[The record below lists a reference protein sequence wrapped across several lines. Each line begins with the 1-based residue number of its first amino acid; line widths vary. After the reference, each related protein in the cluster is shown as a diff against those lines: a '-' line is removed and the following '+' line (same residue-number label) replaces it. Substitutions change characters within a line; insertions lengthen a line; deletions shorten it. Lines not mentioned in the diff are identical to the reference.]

1 MGIVRGKMKNRIS
14 LLDQII
20 KEQRV
25 GIVFQPIISLKNG
38 DVLGYEALSRTPS
51 EYDFENIEDVFSL
64 AKEHDRLWELEQLA
78 RMKTLQS
85 ARSFLVPPFNKKLFM
100 NVSSH
105 VMKYEKFH
113 TEMTEFF
120 LREFRI
126 SPRNIIFEVTE
137 QSMIDDMQGFQSTL
151 SQYKS
156 DNFSLAIDDAGVEYA
171 GLNAITDFNPN
182 YIKIDMKLIR
192 NIQEHSLQGAIVKG
206 MVEFSKVANVSL
218 IAEGVETYEELETI
232 TRMGVQYAQG
242 YYIQK
247 PHHKIQPLEA
257 KLIQDILDI
266 RTMMIQEERNRAQTI
281 PVEQL
286 SFPTQTISSDTLT
299 IDAYEIMNR
308 DVDCYGLTI
317 IEDGKPIGIVT
328 KKSMSL
334 TLSGRYG
341 FTLYQNKPISKIMDQ
356 EFLMVDYRMPIS
368 VVADLAMDRPQDKL
382 YDFVVV
388 TKGDQYHGSV
398 TIKRMLRKVTELE
411 VSSAKQQN
419 PLTGLPGNI
428 AIEHRLNQ
436 MLKKKQDFS
445 AVYLDIDNFK
455 PYNDVYG
462 FETGD
467 LIIKLLAKLIED
479 LVPSDQFVGHIGG
492 DDFIVLYD
500 HHIHPQKFEHLIET
514 FENEVLKFYSPED
527 RQQGYITA
535 QTRNGDVERFPLIS
549 VTAVVVDNSEFEYKT
564 SRAISKDLADL
575 KNKAKLEKL
584 RIF

>member
-1 MGIVRGKMKNRIS
+1 MKKRIN
-14 LLDQII
+14 LLDEII
-20 KEQRV
+20 KEQRIAV
-25 GIVFQPIISLKNG
+25 VFQPIISLKNG
-38 DVLGYEALSRTPS
+38 DVLGYEALSRTP
-51 EYDFENIEDVFSL
+51 FEEAFRNIEDLFSL
-64 AKEHDRLWELEQLA
+64 AKKHNRLWELERLCQ
-78 RMKTLQS
+78 MKTLQS
-85 ARSFLVPPFNKKLFM
+85 AKSFLVPPFNKKLFM
-100 NVSSH
+100 NVSPQ
-105 VMKYEKFH
+105 VMKHEKFH

-120 LREFRI
+120 LSEFHI

-137 QSMIDDMQGFQSTL
+137 QSMIDDMRGFQSTL

-192 NIQEHSLQGAIVKG
+192 NIQDHSLQGAIVKG
-206 MVEFSKVANVSL
+206 MVEFSKVSNVSL

-242 YYIQK
+242 YYIQR

-266 RTMMIQEERNRAQTI
+266 RTIMMQEERNRVQII
-281 PVEQL
+281 PIEQL
-286 SFPTQTISSDTLT
+286 SLPTHTISSDTLT

-317 IEDGKPIGIVT
+317 LEDGKPIGILT
-328 KKSMSL
+328 KKSMAL

-341 FTLYQNKPISKIMDQ
+341 FTLYQNKPISKIMDH
-356 EFLMVDYRMPIS
+356 EFLSVDYRMPIS
-368 VVADLAMDRPQDKL
+368 IVAELAMDRPQDKL

-388 TKGDQYHGSV
+388 TKDDQYHGSV
-398 TIKRMLRKVTELE
+398 TIKRMLQKVTELE

-428 AIEHRLNQ
+428 AIEHRLNNI
-436 MLKKKQDFS
+436 LKEGLDFS

-467 LIIKLLAKLIED
+467 LIIKLLAKLAED
-479 LVPSDQFVGHIGG
+479 FVPTDQFIGHIGG
-492 DDFIVLYD
+492 DDFIILFDY
-500 HHIHPQKFEHLIET
+500 HIHPHKFNQLVEI
-514 FENEVLKFYSPED
+514 FESEVLKFYIPED
-527 RQQGYITA
+527 RQKGYISA
-535 QTRNGDVERFPLIS
+535 QTRNGELEKFPLIS
-549 VTAVVVDNSEFEYKT
+549 VTAVTIDNSDYDYKT
-564 SRAISKDLADL
+564 SRAISEDLATL
-575 KNKAKLEKL
+575 KNIAKLEKL
-584 RIF
+584 RII

>member
-1 MGIVRGKMKNRIS
+1 MKNRIS

-137 QSMIDDMQGFQSTL
+137 QSMIDDMQGFQSTI

-286 SFPTQTISSDTLT
+286 SFPTQTISSDALT

-356 EFLMVDYRMPIS
+356 DFLMVDYRMPIS

-398 TIKRMLRKVTELE
+398 TIKRMLQKVTELE

-428 AIEHRLNQ
+428 AIEHRLNH

-445 AVYLDIDNFK
+445 AVL
-455 PYNDVYG
+455 YN
-462 FETGD
+462 
-467 LIIKLLAKLIED
+467 
-479 LVPSDQFVGHIGG
+479 
-492 DDFIVLYD
+492 
-500 HHIHPQKFEHLIET
+500 
-514 FENEVLKFYSPED
+514 
-527 RQQGYITA
+527 
-535 QTRNGDVERFPLIS
+535 
-549 VTAVVVDNSEFEYKT
+549 
-564 SRAISKDLADL
+564 
-575 KNKAKLEKL
+575 
-584 RIF
+584 

>member
-1 MGIVRGKMKNRIS
+1 
-14 LLDQII
+14 
-20 KEQRV
+20 
-25 GIVFQPIISLKNG
+25 
-38 DVLGYEALSRTPS
+38 
-51 EYDFENIEDVFSL
+51 
-64 AKEHDRLWELEQLA
+64 
-78 RMKTLQS
+78 
-85 ARSFLVPPFNKKLFM
+85 M
-100 NVSSH
+100 NVSSQ

-126 SPRNIIFEVTE
+126 SPHNIIFEVTE
-137 QSMIDDMQGFQSTL
+137 KSMINDMQGFQSTL

-156 DNFSLAIDDAGVEYA
+156 DNFSLAIDDAGVEFA

-192 NIQEHSLQGAIVKG
+192 NITEHSLQGALVRG

-232 TRMGVQYAQG
+232 TRMGVHYAQG

-247 PHHKIQPLEA
+247 PHQKVQPIEDSLV
-257 KLIQDILDI
+257 QDILTI
-266 RTMMIQEERNRAQTI
+266 RAVLIQEERNKIQITPI
-281 PVEQL
+281 EQL
-286 SFPTQTISSDTLT
+286 SLPTQTVSSDTLT
-299 IDAYEIMNR
+299 IDAYEMMSR
-308 DVDCYGLTI
+308 DVDCYGLTVLD
-317 IEDGKPIGIVT
+317 EGKPVGIVT
-328 KKSMSL
+328 KKNLAL

-341 FTLYQNKPISKIMDQ
+341 FTLYQNKPISKIMDH
-356 EFLMVDYRMPIS
+356 EFLAVDYRMPINI
-368 VVADLAMDRPQDKL
+368 VADLAMDRAQDKI

-388 TKGDQYHGSV
+388 TKNDQYHGSV

-411 VSSAKQQN
+411 VTSAKQQN

-428 AIEHRLNQ
+428 AIEHRFNQ
-436 MLKKKQDFS
+436 LLKEKGHFS

-455 PYNDVYG
+455 AYNDVYG

-479 LVPSDQFVGHIGG
+479 FVSKDQFIGHIGG

-500 HHIHPQKFEHLIET
+500 YHIDPHKLDQIVET
-514 FENEVLKFYSPED
+514 FDAEVLKFYNPED
-527 RQQGYITA
+527 RQRGYISA
-535 QTRNGDVERFPLIS
+535 RTRNGDVEHFPLIS
-549 VTAVVVDNSEFEYKT
+549 VTAVMVDNADYDYKT
-564 SRAISKDLADL
+564 TRAVSEDLANL

-584 RIF
+584 RII

>member
-1 MGIVRGKMKNRIS
+1 MKKRIN

-20 KEQRV
+20 KEQRI

-38 DVLGYEALSRTPS
+38 DVLGYEALSRIPS
-51 EYDFENIEDVFSL
+51 EDAFENIEEVFSL
-64 AKEHDRLWELEQLA
+64 AKEHDRLWELERLC
-78 RMKTLQS
+78 RMETLRS

-126 SPRNIIFEVTE
+126 SPHNIIFEVTE
-137 QSMIDDMQGFQSTL
+137 QSMINDMEGFQSIL

-156 DNFSLAIDDAGVEYA
+156 DNFRLAIDDAGMEYA

-192 NIQEHSLQGAIVKG
+192 NINEHSLQGAIVKG
-206 MVEFSKVANVSL
+206 MVEFSKAANVSL

-247 PHHKIQPLEA
+247 PHHKIQPIEA
-257 KLIQDILDI
+257 KLVQDILDI
-266 RTMMIQEERNRAQTI
+266 RTMLIQEERNRVQFTPI
-281 PVEQL
+281 EQL
-286 SFPTQTISSDTLT
+286 SLPAQTVPSDMLT

-308 DVDCYGLTI
+308 GVDCYGLTI
-317 IEDGKPIGIVT
+317 LEDGKPIGIVT
-328 KKSMSL
+328 KKSMAL

-341 FTLYQNKPISKIMDQ
+341 FTLYQNKPISKIMDH
-356 EFLMVDYRMPIS
+356 EFLTVDYRMPIS
-368 VVADLAMDRPQDKL
+368 IVADLAMDRPQDKL

-388 TKGDQYHGSV
+388 TKDDQYHGSV

-436 MLKKKQDFS
+436 ILKEKLDFS

-479 LVPSDQFVGHIGG
+479 FVPSEQFIGHIGG
-492 DDFIVLYD
+492 DDFIVLFDY
-500 HHIHPQKFEHLIET
+500 HIHPQKFDHLVET
-514 FENEVLKFYSPED
+514 FEKEVLKFYSPED
-527 RQQGYITA
+527 RQRGYISA
-535 QTRNGDVERFPLIS
+535 QTRNGEVEQFPLIS
-549 VTAVVVDNSEFEYKT
+549 VTAVAVNNAEYGYKT
-564 SRAISKDLADL
+564 SRAISEDLANL

>member
-286 SFPTQTISSDTLT
+286 SFPTQTISSDALT

>member
-1 MGIVRGKMKNRIS
+1 MGIVRGKMKKRIN
-14 LLDQII
+14 LLDEII
-20 KEQRV
+20 KDQRLAV
-25 GIVFQPIISLKNG
+25 VFQPIISLKNG
-38 DVLGYEALSRTPS
+38 DILGYEALSRTP
-51 EYDFENIEDVFSL
+51 FEETFRNIEDLFSL
-64 AKEHDRLWELEQLA
+64 AKKYDRLWELERLRQ
-78 RMKTLQS
+78 MKTLQS

-100 NVSSH
+100 NVSPQ
-105 VMKYEKFH
+105 VMKHEKFH
-113 TEMTEFF
+113 TKMTEFF
-120 LREFRI
+120 LSEFHI

-192 NIQEHSLQGAIVKG
+192 NIQDHSLQGAIVKG
-206 MVEFSKVANVSL
+206 MVEFSKVSNVSL

-242 YYIQK
+242 YYIQR

-266 RTMMIQEERNRAQTI
+266 RTIMMQEERNRVQII
-281 PVEQL
+281 PIEQL
-286 SFPTQTISSDTLT
+286 SLPTHTISSDTLT

-317 IEDGKPIGIVT
+317 LEDGKPIGILT
-328 KKSMSL
+328 KKSMAL

-341 FTLYQNKPISKIMDQ
+341 FTLYQNKPISKIMDH
-356 EFLMVDYRMPIS
+356 EFLSVDYRMPIS
-368 VVADLAMDRPQDKL
+368 IVAELAMDRPQDKL

-388 TKGDQYHGSV
+388 TKDDQYHGSV
-398 TIKRMLRKVTELE
+398 TIKRMLQKVTELE

-428 AIEHRLNQ
+428 AIEHRLNNI
-436 MLKKKQDFS
+436 LKEGLDFS

-467 LIIKLLAKLIED
+467 LIIKLLAKLAED
-479 LVPSDQFVGHIGG
+479 FVPTDQFIGHIGG
-492 DDFIVLYD
+492 DDFIILFDY
-500 HHIHPQKFEHLIET
+500 HIHPHKFNQLVEI
-514 FENEVLKFYSPED
+514 FESEVLKFYIPED
-527 RQQGYITA
+527 RQKGYISA
-535 QTRNGDVERFPLIS
+535 QTRNGEMEKFPLIS
-549 VTAVVVDNSEFEYKT
+549 VTAVTVDNSDYDYKT
-564 SRAISKDLADL
+564 SRAISEDLATL
-575 KNKAKLEKL
+575 KNIAKLEKL
-584 RIF
+584 RII

>member
-1 MGIVRGKMKNRIS
+1 MGIVRGKMKKRIN

-20 KEQRV
+20 KEQRI

-38 DVLGYEALSRTPS
+38 DVLGYEALSRIPS
-51 EYDFENIEDVFSL
+51 EDAFENIEEVFSL
-64 AKEHDRLWELEQLA
+64 AKEHDRLWELERLC
-78 RMKTLQS
+78 RMETLRS

-126 SPRNIIFEVTE
+126 SPHNIIFEVTE
-137 QSMIDDMQGFQSTL
+137 QSMINDMEGFQSIL

-156 DNFSLAIDDAGVEYA
+156 DNFRLAIDDAGMEYA

-192 NIQEHSLQGAIVKG
+192 NINEHSLQGAIVKG
-206 MVEFSKVANVSL
+206 MVEFSKAANVSL

-247 PHHKIQPLEA
+247 PHHKIQPIEA
-257 KLIQDILDI
+257 KLVQDILDI
-266 RTMMIQEERNRAQTI
+266 RTMLIQEERNRVQFTPI
-281 PVEQL
+281 EQL
-286 SFPTQTISSDTLT
+286 SLPAQTVPSDMLT

-317 IEDGKPIGIVT
+317 LEDGKPIGIVT
-328 KKSMSL
+328 KKSMAL

-341 FTLYQNKPISKIMDQ
+341 FRLYQNKPISKIMDH
-356 EFLMVDYRMPIS
+356 EFLTVDYRMPIS
-368 VVADLAMDRPQDKL
+368 IVADLAMDRPQDKL

-388 TKGDQYHGSV
+388 TKDDQYHGSV

-436 MLKKKQDFS
+436 ILKEKLDFS

-479 LVPSDQFVGHIGG
+479 FVPSEQFIGHIGG
-492 DDFIVLYD
+492 DDFIVLFDY
-500 HHIHPQKFEHLIET
+500 HIHPQKFDRLVET
-514 FENEVLKFYSPED
+514 FEKEVLKFYSPED
-527 RQQGYITA
+527 RQRGYISA
-535 QTRNGDVERFPLIS
+535 QTRNGEVEHFPLIS
-549 VTAVVVDNSEFEYKT
+549 VTAVAVNNAEYGYKT
-564 SRAISKDLADL
+564 SRAISEDLANL

>member
-1 MGIVRGKMKNRIS
+1 MKNRIS

-428 AIEHRLNQ
+428 AIEHRLNH

-500 HHIHPQKFEHLIET
+500 HHIHPQQFEHLIET

-535 QTRNGDVERFPLIS
+535 QTRNGDVEHFPLIS
-549 VTAVVVDNSEFEYKT
+549 VTAVAVDNSEFEYKT